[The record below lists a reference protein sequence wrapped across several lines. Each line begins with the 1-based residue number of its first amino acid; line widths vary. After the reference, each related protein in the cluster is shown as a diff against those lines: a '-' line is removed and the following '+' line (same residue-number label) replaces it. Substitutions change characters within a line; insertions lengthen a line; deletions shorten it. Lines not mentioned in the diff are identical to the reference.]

1 MCLVYSRA
9 AAISHQERRAS
20 VAREAGRVV
29 YSETKSSSMGLDAT
43 TAAEVAAVVTLAVLI
58 VAIVAASAGACGGGA
73 RAAAVHDVELA
84 LGSDTL
90 VTYDQ
95 ATAAL
100 KSIIIRR
107 KASSSPAPASTEE
120 EKKEPEEAAEAP
132 PCCALCLSEYAGGGG
147 ELVRVVPACGHF
159 FHAECGVDWW
169 LKKRGTC
176 PLCRGE
182 LVSVTSGHRRRC
194 RRRRDPSARRCRR
207 ELVCVFIKLA
217 RRSRV
222 PELAAGSSRRRPS
235 SPAST
240 SDTAGCPP
248 SPRMRLASA
257 DPALATA
264 SPPRTA
270 GPCRRRRCPPVQT
283 ATFASPA
290 CSFPRSVASR
300 LAHARL
306 PPAARLRARV
316 DTARGANTAAT
327 WLSVPALL
335 SSLPSILSLPSR
347 SYISS
352 QQFPSLKAPEK
363 PRRTRSRAQPSSLL
377 PRPNQGSLELPQP
390 PLLLTEQSPHQI
402 HHQSPRQLR
411 RRSRTRTARFPPPP
425 AKPRAPLASSCHA
438 GAHRPFP
445 RASPTLTSPAAA
457 HRSCRAAT
465 VVAEHD
471 SGHPRPRDLAQTSR
485 GEPLFTFPY
494 FPGPVSPPF
503 GRRNHA
509 GEPWTEVYLQPLSR
523 GPSAKVQ
530 GPVLYELVPAAEE
543 VTQESEVN
551 VVHVDPS
558 PEQEYRFEPE
568 GKPRSIT

>member
-1 MCLVYSRA
+1 M
-9 AAISHQERRAS
+9 
-20 VAREAGRVV
+20 
-29 YSETKSSSMGLDAT
+29 
-43 TAAEVAAVVTLAVLI
+43 
-58 VAIVAASAGACGGGA
+58 
-73 RAAAVHDVELA
+73 
-84 LGSDTL
+84 
-90 VTYDQ
+90 
-95 ATAAL
+95 
-100 KSIIIRR
+100 
-107 KASSSPAPASTEE
+107 P
-120 EKKEPEEAAEAP
+120 
-132 PCCALCLSEYAGGGG
+132 
-147 ELVRVVPACGHF
+147 
-159 FHAECGVDWW
+159 
-169 LKKRGTC
+169 
-176 PLCRGE
+176 
-182 LVSVTSGHRRRC
+182 
-194 RRRRDPSARRCRR
+194 
-207 ELVCVFIKLA
+207 A

-316 DTARGANTAAT
+316 DTARGANPAAT

-402 HHQSPRQLR
+402 PHQSPR
-411 RRSRTRTARFPPPP
+411 RSSPEFTETSAAAR
-425 AKPRAPLASSCHA
+425 ARAQPGTISFLVSRWC
-438 GAHRPFP
+438 
-445 RASPTLTSPAAA
+445 SPTLSPSFSDPDVAGSRSPELPSR
-457 HRSCRAAT
+457 HR
-465 VVAEHD
+465 H
-471 SGHPRPRDLAQTSR
+471 LAQTSR